1 MSLVLGIETSSQ
13 KGSVAL
19 CRGEETILSES
30 FKTDMAHAKELIP
43 AMNRILEKDGSNFS
57 SLSLVAV
64 DIGPGSFTGLRI
76 GLVSAKFL
84 SFVTSVPV
92 VGVISTDAVAEA
104 FYDKADGNVRLGVL
118 LNAYRGMLY
127 SAVYA
132 GKSKREF
139 LELLTPEEVDERLGS
154 DTVLCGN
161 GLARHK
167 ELLKENRNFAEAFDH
182 PEAIY
187 VARLG
192 LRRFEERGGD
202 DAESLV
208 PLYLRQSEAEER
220 KGVIKDPR
228 ELSLE

>member
-1 MSLVLGIETSSQ
+1 MSLVLGIETSSP

-19 CRGEETILSES
+19 CRGEKTILSES

-43 AMNRILEKDGSNFS
+43 TMKRILEREGGDFS

-76 GLVSAKFL
+76 GLVCAKFL

-104 FYDKADGNVRLGVL
+104 FYDERSGDLRLGVL
-118 LNAYRGMLY
+118 LDAYRGMLY
-127 SAVYA
+127 SAVYE
-132 GKSKREF
+132 GKGRREF
-139 LELLTPEEVDERLGS
+139 LELLRPEEVDERLGS
-154 DTVLCGN
+154 DAVLCGY

-167 ELLKENRNFAEAFDH
+167 ELIKENRNFAESFDH
-182 PEAIY
+182 PEAVY

-192 LRRFEERGGD
+192 LRRFEQRGGD

-208 PLYLRQSEAEER
+208 PLYLRPSEAEER
-220 KGVIKDPR
+220 KGVVKDPR